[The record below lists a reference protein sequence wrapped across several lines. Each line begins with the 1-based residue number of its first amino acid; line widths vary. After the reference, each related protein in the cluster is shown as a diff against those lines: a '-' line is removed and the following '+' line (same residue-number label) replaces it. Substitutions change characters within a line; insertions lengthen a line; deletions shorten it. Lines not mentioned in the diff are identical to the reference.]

1 MTAPKVQ
8 LKSLIA
14 HTPLSTYDEDR
25 LGEEEGVQK
34 KKKQNRSRVEEKWKN
49 IKGGQKARSQEMH
62 TC

>member
-1 MTAPKVQ
+1 MEQARRKAEHKSISMTAPKVQ

-34 KKKQNRSRVEEKWKN
+34 KKARIGAEWRKN
-49 IKGGQKARSQEMH
+49 GKI
-62 TC
+62 